1 MAKRKKP
8 NEEEPSDSSENF
20 NESDD
25 TFGLPEIEYEPIKR
39 EEEEPEAEAEE
50 EGTTSSEEAPPYEVE
65 AESEPEQEQ
74 VVAEPVED
82 SSPFVEDLPRYDEAP
97 PSQYNYTYSH
107 ETESPVWPRALLI
120 VLAVVVL
127 VGGGLWYFLYYK
139 PMRDEE
145 RRIAAAQLAASDAA
159 YRKEKNHQ
167 DSLTQIENARMKRIA
182 DSIASIPPKPAVGS
196 IDTLKGRTGLYY
208 VVVASDIDDDLLM
221 DYARNLSGK
230 GVSSKMIPPHGKVK
244 FYRLTIAE
252 GDTYANAQTTAD
264 GLKAEYGNNLWVT
277 KY

>member
-8 NEEEPSDSSENF
+8 NDEEPGDSSESF

-39 EEEEPEAEAEE
+39 EP
-50 EGTTSSEEAPPYEVE
+50 
-65 AESEPEQEQ
+65 ESEPEETTPEKEYQPEEIEADAGQESEQ
-74 VVAEPVED
+74 PAPEPTEEP
-82 SSPFVEDLPRYDEAP
+82 SPFVEERPRYEETP
-97 PSQYNYTYSH
+97 TSQYSYTYSH

-120 VLAVVVL
+120 VLGIVII

-139 PMRDEE
+139 PMKDEE
-145 RRIAAAQLAASDAA
+145 RRIEAAQLAASDAA
-159 YRKEKNHQ
+159 YRKEKNRQ
-167 DSLTQIENARMKRIA
+167 DSLAQIDNARMRRIA
-182 DSIASIPPKPAVGS
+182 DSIASIPPKPAIGT
-196 IDTLKGRTGLYY
+196 IDTLTGRTGLYY

-221 DYARNLSGK
+221 DYARKLSAS

-244 FYRLTIAE
+244 FYRLAIAE
-252 GDTYANAQTTAD
+252 GETWSTAQATAD
-264 GLKAEYGNNLWVT
+264 GLKGEYGSSLWVT